1 MNHHATQRYMNEQV
15 CAEIA
20 VASDSSFPG
29 SQKVVRIKMSIFKT
43 KILNLK
49 VAFNIHYRQNIKIFV
64 TETYRNTMGYH
75 NKISSCLT
83 ENT

>member
-1 MNHHATQRYMNEQV
+1 MNEQV

-29 SQKVVRIKMSIFKT
+29 SEKVVRIKMSIFKT

-49 VAFNIHYRQNIKIFV
+49 VAFNIHYSTVPAFAWRD
-64 TETYRNTMGYH
+64 
-75 NKISSCLT
+75 
-83 ENT
+83 